1 MENRIT
7 PEEVAQSIYN
17 DFDMIIYTDQDHYNQ
32 VKKCSLYHV
41 EQMLSVLDP
50 IEESETTYGFR
61 DFYEKVKQE
70 LEKM

>member
-7 PEEVAQSIYN
+7 PKELAQRIWN
-17 DFDMIIYTDQDHYNQ
+17 DFDMIIYTDQDHNAQ
-32 VKKCSLYHV
+32 VKKCCLYHCD
-41 EQMLSVLDP
+41 QMLSVLDP
-50 IEESETTYGFR
+50 IEESETTYGWR